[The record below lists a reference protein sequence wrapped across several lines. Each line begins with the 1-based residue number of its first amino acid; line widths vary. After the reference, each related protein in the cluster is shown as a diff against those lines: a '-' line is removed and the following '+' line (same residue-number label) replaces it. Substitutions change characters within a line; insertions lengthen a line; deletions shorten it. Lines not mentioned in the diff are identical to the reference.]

1 MADKNFEINTAKR
14 MSALELP
21 LVTILAVFTPTSID
35 PPSNLALPAHVTH
48 GPTAGKQRPAPK
60 EKRLPL
66 SLVCVGGVIL
76 STWQKQPNFRDKMMS

>member
-14 MSALELP
+14 MPVLELP

-48 GPTAGKQRPAPK
+48 GPTAGKHTALGANERG
-60 EKRLPL
+60 LPL
-66 SLVCVGGVIL
+66 RLATRHNSAYDTDGQITKTKKG
-76 STWQKQPNFRDKMMS
+76 K

>member
-1 MADKNFEINTAKR
+1 MPGKLKITSMADKNFEINTAKR

-48 GPTAGKQRPAPK
+48 GPTAGNSAQQLRKNDC
-60 EKRLPL
+60 RLP
-66 SLVCVGGVIL
+66 S
-76 STWQKQPNFRDKMMS
+76 